1 MDAESKLREEVRER
15 MAAYEADSDSE
26 VTGRIVRKAVVGIF
40 LCLAAVALF
49 QQVGGDKKSA
59 SSAVERPRRA
69 NAAIAPRRANA
80 AIAPRRAN
88 AAIAPAG
95 DDRWND
101 VSDQTREMV
110 IRSGAGGHFIL
121 DASVNGNELPF
132 VVDTGAT
139 SVFMSAD
146 TARAAGIDP
155 DTLDYSVHMRTASG
169 VIRGARVTLREVRIG
184 QLAIRDVEATVART
198 DLPVSLLGMTFLNR
212 LQSYEVR
219 NGKLVMRW

>member
-59 SSAVERPRRA
+59 SSGSSRSAAAERPRRA
-69 NAAIAPRRANA
+69 NAVISPVVDN
-80 AIAPRRAN
+80 
-88 AAIAPAG
+88 
-95 DDRWND
+95 RWND

-169 VIRGARVTLREVRIG
+169 VVRGARVTLREVRIG
-184 QLAIRDVEATVART
+184 QLSIRDVEATVART

>member
-1 MDAESKLREEVRER
+1 MDAENKLREEVRER
-15 MAAYEADSDSE
+15 MVAYQADSDSE
-26 VTGRIVRKAVVGIF
+26 VTGRIIRKAVVGVF

-49 QQVGGDKKSA
+49 QQAGGDEKSA
-59 SSAVERPRRA
+59 PTAADRTQRA
-69 NAAIAPRRANA
+69 NSADRTQRADTVVAAPAET
-80 AIAPRRAN
+80 
-88 AAIAPAG
+88 AG

-110 IRSGAGGHFIL
+110 IRAGAGGHFLL

-139 SVFMSAD
+139 SVFLSAD
-146 TARAAGIDP
+146 AAREAGINP

-169 VIRGARVTLREVRIG
+169 IVKGARVTLREVRIG
-184 QLAIRDVEATVART
+184 QLSIRDVEATVART
-198 DLPVSLLGMTFLNR
+198 SLPVSLLGMTFLNR

-219 NGKLVMRW
+219 NGKMIMRW

>member
-49 QQVGGDKKSA
+49 QQVGGDNKSA
-59 SSAVERPRRA
+59 SSASAAADRPRRA
-69 NAAIAPRRANA
+69 NTAVAPRRANA
-80 AIAPRRAN
+80 V
-88 AAIAPAG
+88 IAPAV
-95 DDRWND
+95 DNRWND

-121 DASVNGNELPF
+121 DASVNGTELPF

-146 TARAAGIDP
+146 AARAAGIDP

-169 VIRGARVTLREVRIG
+169 VVRGARVTLREVRIG

>member
-15 MAAYEADSDSE
+15 MAAYQADSDSE
-26 VTGRIVRKAVVGIF
+26 VTGRIIRKAVVGVF

-49 QQVGGDKKSA
+49 QQVGGDEKSA
-59 SSAVERPRRA
+59 PTAADRTQRA
-69 NAAIAPRRANA
+69 NTAIASPRGRVET
-80 AIAPRRAN
+80 
-88 AAIAPAG
+88 AG

-101 VSDQTREMV
+101 VSDQIREMV
-110 IRSGAGGHFIL
+110 IRAGAGGHFIL

-139 SVFMSAD
+139 SVFLSAD
-146 TARAAGIDP
+146 AAREAGIDP

-169 VIRGARVTLREVRIG
+169 IVRGARVTLREMRIG
-184 QLAIRDVEATVART
+184 QLSIRDVEATVART
-198 DLPVSLLGMTFLNR
+198 SLPISLLGMTFLNR

-219 NGKLVMRW
+219 NGKMIMRW